1 MTLAAE
7 HRDGGAGSTKPA
19 LCPLNRIALVVNQA
33 AGTASSTDLSFL
45 EERVRQALPETEV
58 NVASVAPQDLETAFD
73 DAFAQTP
80 DVVVVFG
87 GDGTARAAA
96 KRALATQV
104 PITPL
109 PGGTMNVLA
118 KLVFGHAD
126 LEKAIEALPT
136 CRTTGLDVGMV
147 GGEPFF
153 LSAAFGFA
161 GPLALFR
168 ESMRP
173 PRRFNEVMSSAF
185 TCARALGPSLRG
197 GVKWRRAGA
206 KWHHAQTLVVA
217 LGSMERVITPEEQ
230 DVHVG
235 ERLQAASLR
244 LTSMWDVAKLGG
256 DAVRLRGWRELHQL
270 TLVSARR
277 VEIELRSNR
286 PLAVL
291 DGEPIRLSHVTE
303 IAVNEG
309 ALPVL
314 AARPD
319 ASPHRRP

>member
-1 MTLAAE
+1 MTLAAGN
-7 HRDGGAGSTKPA
+7 HDLGAGSKTEPA
-19 LCPLNRIALVVNQA
+19 PCPLNRIALVVNEA
-33 AGTASSTDLSFL
+33 AGTASSTDVPLL
-45 EERVRQALPETEV
+45 EERVKQALPGTEV
-58 NVASVAPQDLETAFD
+58 NVTSVAPQDLETALD
-73 DAFAQTP
+73 DAFAQEP

-104 PITPL
+104 PIAPL

-126 LEKAIEALPT
+126 LAQAIQDLPT
-136 CRTTGLDVGMV
+136 CRLTSLDVGVV
-147 GGEPFF
+147 GSEPFF

-161 GPLALFR
+161 GPLARFR

-173 PRRFNEVMSSAF
+173 PRRFGSAISAAV
-185 TCARALGPSLRG
+185 TCMRSLGPSLRG
-197 GVKWRRAGA
+197 GIRWRRAGA

-217 LGSMERVITPEEQ
+217 LGSMDRVLTPEEEEM
-230 DVHVG
+230 HTG
-235 ERLQAASLR
+235 ERLQAAALR
-244 LTSMWDVAKLGG
+244 LKSFWDVAKLGG
-256 DAVRLRGWRELHQL
+256 DAVRLRDWRELNQV

-277 VEIELRSNR
+277 VELELHSKR

-291 DGEPIRLSHVTE
+291 DGEPIRLSQATEVT
-303 IAVNEG
+303 VNEA

-314 AARPD
+314 AVRPD
-319 ASPHRRP
+319 A

>member
-7 HRDGGAGSTKPA
+7 HGEKDAGSEKTPA
-19 LCPLNRIALVVNQA
+19 SCPFQRVALVVNEA
-33 AGTASSTDLSFL
+33 AGTASSTDVSHV
-45 EERVRQALPETEV
+45 EAQVKAALPETEV
-58 NVASVAPQDLETAFD
+58 NVLAAAPADLEKAMD
-73 DAFAQTP
+73 DAFAQEP

-87 GDGTARAAA
+87 GDGTARGAA
-96 KRALATQV
+96 KRALATQI
-104 PITPL
+104 PIAPL

-126 LEKAIEALPT
+126 LEKCIADLPACQVT
-136 CRTTGLDVGMV
+136 ALDVGMV

-153 LSAAFGFA
+153 LSVAFGFA
-161 GPLALFR
+161 GPLAKFR

-173 PRRFNEVMSSAF
+173 PRKFGEVTSAGI
-185 TCARALGPSLRG
+185 TAMRALGPSLRG

-235 ERLQAASLR
+235 ERLQAASLK
-244 LTSMWDVAKLGG
+244 LKSFWEVAKLSG
-256 DAVRLRGWRELHQL
+256 DAIWLRDWRELNQL
-270 TLVSARR
+270 TLVSARK
-277 VEIELRSNR
+277 VELELRSKR
-286 PLAVL
+286 ALAVL
-291 DGEPIRLSHVTE
+291 DGEPIRLSHATDVTVSE
-303 IAVNEG
+303 E

-319 ASPHRRP
+319 A

>member
-7 HRDGGAGSTKPA
+7 HREEGAGVKPA
-19 LCPLNRIALVVNQA
+19 PCPLRKIALVVNEA
-33 AGTASSTDLSFL
+33 AGTASSTDVS
-45 EERVRQALPETEV
+45 RVVTLVKDALPETEV
-58 NVASVAPQDLETAFD
+58 DVASVAPQDLEPALD
-73 DAFAQTP
+73 KAFAGTP

-87 GDGTARAAA
+87 GDGTARSAA
-96 KRALATQV
+96 KRALAAQV
-104 PITPL
+104 PIAPL

-126 LEKAIEALPT
+126 LAQAIRELPT
-136 CRTTGLDVGMV
+136 CKTTGLDIGMV

-161 GPLALFR
+161 GPMARFR

-173 PRRFNEVMSSAF
+173 PRQISEVMSAAF

-206 KWHHAQTLVVA
+206 KWHYAQTLVVA
-217 LGSMERVITPEEQ
+217 LGSLERVLTPEEEA
-230 DVHVG
+230 VHTG
-235 ERLQAASLR
+235 ELLQAAALR
-244 LTSMWDVAKLGG
+244 LRSMWDVAKLGG
-256 DAVRLRGWRELHQL
+256 DAVRLRDWRELNQL
-270 TLVSARR
+270 TLVAARR
-277 VEIELRSNR
+277 IEVELRSKR

-291 DGEPIRLSHVTE
+291 DGEPIRLSHASE
-303 IAVNEG
+303 ITVNEG

-314 AARPD
+314 AARPE
-319 ASPHRRP
+319 A

>member
-1 MTLAAE
+1 M
-7 HRDGGAGSTKPA
+7 
-19 LCPLNRIALVVNQA
+19 NQA
-33 AGTASSTDLSFL
+33 AGTASSTDVALL
-45 EERVRQALPETEV
+45 EERVRAALPETDIDV
-58 NVASVAPQDLETAFD
+58 VSVAPQDLETALD
-73 DAFAQTP
+73 NAFGQEP

-104 PITPL
+104 PIAPL

-126 LEKAIEALPT
+126 LAKSIADLPM
-136 CRTTGLDVGMV
+136 CRATGLDVGVV

-161 GPLALFR
+161 GPLARFR

-173 PRRFNEVMSSAF
+173 PRRLREVASSAL

-230 DVHVG
+230 NVHVG
-235 ERLQAASLR
+235 ERLQAASLS
-244 LTSMWDVAKLGG
+244 LKSMWEVAKLGG
-256 DAVRLRGWRELHQL
+256 DAVRLRNWRDLNQL

-277 VEIELRSNR
+277 IELDLRSKR
-286 PLAVL
+286 PLVVL
-291 DGEPIRLSHVTE
+291 DGEPIRLSHPAE
-303 IAVNEG
+303 ITVQEA

-314 AARPD
+314 AARAD
-319 ASPHRRP
+319 A

>member
-7 HRDGGAGSTKPA
+7 HREKGAGIKPA
-19 LCPLNRIALVVNQA
+19 PCPLRKIALVVNEA
-33 AGTASSTDLSFL
+33 AGTASSTDVS
-45 EERVRQALPETEV
+45 RVMTLVQEALPQTV
-58 NVASVAPQDLETAFD
+58 VDAASVAPPDLEAALDTAF
-73 DAFAQTP
+73 AEAP

-87 GDGTARAAA
+87 GDGTARSAA

-104 PITPL
+104 PIAPL

-126 LEKAIEALPT
+126 LAQAIKQLPQ

-161 GPLALFR
+161 GPLARLR

-173 PRRFNEVMSSAF
+173 PRRAREVVSAAF
-185 TCARALGPSLRG
+185 TCMRALGPSLRG

-217 LGSMERVITPEEQ
+217 LGSLERVLTPEEE
-230 DVHVG
+230 DVHTG
-235 ERLQAASLR
+235 ELLQAAALR
-244 LTSMWDVAKLGG
+244 LRSIWDVAKLGG
-256 DAVRLRGWRELHQL
+256 DAVRLRDWRELNQL
-270 TLVSARR
+270 TLVAARR
-277 VEIELRSNR
+277 IELELRSKR

-291 DGEPIRLSHVTE
+291 DGEPIRLSHAQE
-303 IAVNEG
+303 ITVSEG

-319 ASPHRRP
+319 A